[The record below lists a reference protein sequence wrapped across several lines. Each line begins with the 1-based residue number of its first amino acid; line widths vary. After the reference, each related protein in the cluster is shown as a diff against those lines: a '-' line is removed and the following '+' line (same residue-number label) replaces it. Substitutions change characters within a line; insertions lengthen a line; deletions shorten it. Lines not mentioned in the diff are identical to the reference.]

1 MTIRSFSN
9 SLLTSAAFLALV
21 AGCSMQ
27 VSDRDK
33 QGERK
38 VEIQTPLGDMKVDT
52 HDVNAQDTGLP
63 VYPGAR
69 PVEKESPG
77 DESKAHVNMNTPW
90 FGLKVVALSYETDDP
105 KEKVWAFYKKEMA
118 RYGKVLE
125 CKPGSPDEE
134 TRSKDGGEL
143 GCIDEGKRGNKN
155 IDINPTEETLK
166 VGVNEKQRIVAFKPR
181 GNGTK
186 FALVYIVMR
195 TAKDT
200 V

>member
-1 MTIRSFSN
+1 MTTRTFGT
-9 SLLTSAAFLALV
+9 SLLAPVALLALT

-38 VEIQTPLGDMKVDT
+38 VDIQTPLGDMKVDT
-52 HDVNAQDTGLP
+52 RDVNAQDTGLP

-69 PVEKESPG
+69 EVEKESPG

-105 KEKVWAFYKKEMA
+105 QEKVWAFYKKEMA
-118 RYGKVLE
+118 KYGRVLE
-125 CKPGSPDEE
+125 CKPGSPDED

-143 GCIDEGKRGNKN
+143 GCIDEGKRGGKHIN
-155 IDINPTEETLK
+155 INPTEETLK
-166 VGVNEKQRIVAFKPR
+166 VGVAERQRIVAFKQR
-181 GNGTK
+181 GKATR
-186 FALVYIVMR
+186 FALVYVVTR
-195 TAKDT
+195 TSKDT
-200 V
+200 I